1 MPYPSYLTSLLF
13 PDPPCVQS
21 LRDSMTKE
29 FKGQLRAVQKKHDEA
44 MSTVQKDW
52 KKERQDLREKLKGEL
67 QTQVETY
74 SSDLLWEY

>member
-1 MPYPSYLTSLLF
+1 
-13 PDPPCVQS
+13 
-21 LRDSMTKE
+21 
-29 FKGQLRAVQKKHDEA
+29 LRAVQKKHDEA

>member
-1 MPYPSYLTSLLF
+1 MLYPSYLTSFLV

-44 MSTVQKDW
+44 MQTVQKDW